1 MNFLR
6 VWVIGACLLGP
17 HVAQSQTTPFF
28 SMMLQ
33 ALDSKEGQVTRRFE
47 KTLPW
52 VVEMRRQFGTLGA
65 VTVTTKVV
73 KRYEQEG
80 CARFEN
86 EFRIHEAEVKAGAF
100 QDARFSFS
108 FNSCRDGQPPT
119 EALDLS
125 TIKRIVDSQNPVTP
139 SSLR

>member
-6 VWVIGACLLGP
+6 VCVIAACLLGP
-17 HVAQSQTTPFF
+17 HAARSQNTPFF

-86 EFRIHEAEVKAGAF
+86 EFRIHEAEVKGGAF
-100 QDARFSFS
+100 QDARFLFS

-125 TIKRIVDSQNPVTP
+125 TVKRIVDSQNPAPPTT
-139 SSLR
+139 LR

>member
-1 MNFLR
+1 MRALTLILTA
-6 VWVIGACLLGP
+6 VCLAGP
-17 HVAQSQTTPFF
+17 QIARAQNTPFF

-33 ALDSKEGQVTRRFE
+33 ALDSKDGQVTRRFE
-47 KTLPW
+47 KTSPW
-52 VVEMRRQFGTLGA
+52 VVEMRRQFGTLGP
-65 VTVTTKVV
+65 VTVTTKVI

-86 EFRIHEAEVKAGAF
+86 EFRIHDAEVKAGAF

-125 TIKRIVDSQNPVTP
+125 TVRRIVESQNPVKP
-139 SSLR
+139 VELR